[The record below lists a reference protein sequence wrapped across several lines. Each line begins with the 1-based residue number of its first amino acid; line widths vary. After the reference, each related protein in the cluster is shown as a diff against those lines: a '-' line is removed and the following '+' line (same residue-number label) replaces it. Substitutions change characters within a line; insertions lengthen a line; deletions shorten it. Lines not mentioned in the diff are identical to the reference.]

1 MRNLSVLIFASDAK
15 ALSSLNSIIKECSKQ
30 GIRLFAMVTQE
41 TQLQNPSLNNKNFQI
56 LCNTPRNNVMYSN
69 SLKEWLPFIPDWVI
83 LNRERWHPETN
94 IIEEFISKGSK
105 VAIVE
110 PNSWILNNAETRLE
124 TYSRNR
130 WADKID
136 IFFMGSQ
143 HGIEQQK
150 TAGFVGHM
158 RAVGNPKYDLN
169 IEVPPEQ
176 LEQLREVYKVSK
188 DKENVLLFSL
198 VNKQREEIN
207 QIFKKYVGDQSKQF
221 FYKPY
226 PGEPFLAQ
234 YKKDFHP
241 HFFLPYT
248 KPIIDEK
255 HIWGMFELCDT
266 HVGIISSIVHATL
279 LKGKKYIDHSL
290 EMGLPEKYL
299 DFSGVFQEGGPGL
312 ENNRAMWMRSFGFN
326 NVSQLK
332 ALLPDEYKERIEK
345 TNKKVWDNLQNPKV
359 LLNFF
364 DDYNDGNAAKR
375 IVNELQK

>member
-1 MRNLSVLIFASDAK
+1 MNVCVIATDAK
-15 ALSSLNSIIKECSKQ
+15 GLSSLNSVIKELSKQ
-30 GIRLFAMVTQE
+30 GHRLFAMVTQE
-41 TQLQNPSLNNKNFQI
+41 TQLQHPVSNKQNFQI
-56 LCNTPRNNVMYSN
+56 LCNVPRTNKWFSN
-69 SLKEWLPFIPDWVI
+69 TLQEQIPFEVDWLIV
-83 LNRERWHPETN
+83 NRERWSPEN
-94 IIEEFISKGSK
+94 AIIEEFRGRGAK
-105 VAIVE
+105 VALVE
-110 PNSWILNNAETRLE
+110 PNAWLLNNAESRLE

-150 TAGFVGHM
+150 AAGFVGHM

-169 IEVPPEQ
+169 IEVPLEQ
-176 LEQLREVYKVSK
+176 LEQLREVYEVSN
-188 DKENVLLFSL
+188 DKENVLLFST
-198 VNKQREEIN
+198 VAGHREKLN
-207 QIFKKYVGDQSKQF
+207 QIFKKYVGDRSRKF
-221 FYKPY
+221 FFKPY
-226 PGEPFLAQ
+226 PGEPFDGKFAKD
-234 YKKDFHP
+234 YKP

-248 KPIIDEK
+248 LPILDEK
-255 HIWGMFELCDT
+255 HVWGMFELCDT
-266 HVGIISSIVHATL
+266 HVGVIGSIAHATL
-279 LKGKKYIDHSL
+279 LKGKKFIDHSL
-290 EMGLPEKYL
+290 ELGIPEKFL

-345 TNKKVWDNLQNPKV
+345 TNKKVWDNLQNPEV
-359 LLNFF
+359 LLTLF